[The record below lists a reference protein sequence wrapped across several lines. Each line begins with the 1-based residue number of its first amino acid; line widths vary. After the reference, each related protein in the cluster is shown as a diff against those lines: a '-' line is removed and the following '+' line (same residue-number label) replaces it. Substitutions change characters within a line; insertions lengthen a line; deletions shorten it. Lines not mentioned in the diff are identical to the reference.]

1 MTRSALSFAVG
12 MLLLGPTST
21 ACQQDTAARPT
32 NERLRAASRADS
44 VRSINNY
51 ARSLGNGGFVSV
63 VGAGDEQRLRV
74 CWVKPCRYGPRAI
87 IQPRA
92 RITDSGSATLAAGAV
107 IARII
112 NLSDTGY
119 IYSIDGRDT
128 SYKFNLH
135 ARDTVYWWVGQK
147 NDKLV
152 SVFFSTKPG
161 ARPLESDLVPDPH
174 GPGYWRQPLARWLW
188 DEDDEQAWGT
198 CDGSVCCRSRG
209 IRIEAK

>member
-12 MLLLGPTST
+12 MLLLGPTSM
-21 ACQQDTAARPT
+21 ACQQDTARPT
-32 NERLRAASRADS
+32 NDRLRAVSRADS
-44 VRSINNY
+44 VQAITRY
-51 ARSLGNGGFVSV
+51 ARSLGEAGFMSA
-63 VGAGDEQRLRV
+63 VGASDEQRLRV
-74 CWVKPCRYGPRAI
+74 CWVKPCRYGPRAV

-92 RITDSGSATLAAGAV
+92 RLTDSGSTTLAVGAV

-112 NLSDTGY
+112 NFSDTGY
-119 IYSIDGRDT
+119 IYDIRGIDT

-135 ARDTVYWWVGQK
+135 ARDTVYWWVGKK

-161 ARPLESDLVPDPH
+161 ARPLESDLDPEPH
-174 GPGYWRQPLARWLW
+174 GAGYWRQPLARWLW

-209 IRIEAK
+209 TRIEVR